1 MAVPVSSVE
10 ASALR
15 GAIHRDGRASRR
27 DARHAV
33 VRLVELVPFPRVR
46 ADRAV
51 AVGFTRDISE
61 RGMCLLSERPE
72 AAGALLRI
80 TLHSIAG
87 QPERVAIARVTRSQ
101 RDACGRHR
109 LGLELLPLE
118 PGLAVSPARPRLLRA
133 GSGSPPGEAAVA

>member
-15 GAIHRDGRASRR
+15 GAMHRDGRASRR

-72 AAGALLRI
+72 GVCCVRNGIGKMRRPAASLFRPSGWI
-80 TLHSIAG
+80 
-87 QPERVAIARVTRSQ
+87 RV
-101 RDACGRHR
+101 
-109 LGLELLPLE
+109 
-118 PGLAVSPARPRLLRA
+118 
-133 GSGSPPGEAAVA
+133 